1 MAEDMEITEVSE
13 TEPQTASSLS
23 QEERERIAQLP
34 YEQARDEL
42 IQAVRALE
50 NGGLSL
56 EDSMKQWELGEA
68 LAQRAQSLLSTIR
81 AKLDAAQQAQAQTA
95 NTAYPVESG
104 ILISDAG
111 RRRPPWRAARGGEPR
126 IVSEL
131 TCPMVTSL
139 LVTMWSIPA
148 NAGRYFLSAGQ
159 VNTSPWP
166 LTSAASWKRV
176 PSMSRNTAWPQV
188 ELKSPSEY
196 SRCQGVR

>member
-68 LAQRAQSLLSTIR
+68 LAQSLLSTIR

-95 NTAYPVESG
+95 NTAGTQSNLES
-104 ILISDAG
+104 
-111 RRRPPWRAARGGEPR
+111 
-126 IVSEL
+126 
-131 TCPMVTSL
+131 
-139 LVTMWSIPA
+139 
-148 NAGRYFLSAGQ
+148 
-159 VNTSPWP
+159 
-166 LTSAASWKRV
+166 
-176 PSMSRNTAWPQV
+176 
-188 ELKSPSEY
+188 
-196 SRCQGVR
+196 